1 MKNILST
8 LFIGVLSIVFAVQT
22 KAQGISI
29 NEDPTITRMME
40 SYINGNKAA
49 QVITGFRI
57 QLTATTDRV
66 KMDGT
71 VSAFKAKYP
80 GVYVDWLHE
89 KPYYKVKIGG
99 FTSKPNAERY
109 LKSIKLDYPE
119 AYIVSDKVKSNELTN

>member
-8 LFIGVLSIVFAVQT
+8 LFIGVLSMVFAVQT

-40 SYINGNKAA
+40 TYANNNKAA
-49 QVITGFRI
+49 QVIEGFRI
-57 QLTATTDRV
+57 QLTATTDRA

-71 VSAFKAKYP
+71 VTAFKAKYP
-80 GVYVDWLHE
+80 GIFVDWSHA
-89 KPYYKVKIGG
+89 KPYYKVKAGA
-99 FTSKPNAERY
+99 FTSKANAERY

-119 AYIVSDKVKSNELTN
+119 AFIVSEKVKATELTN

>member
-40 SYINGNKAA
+40 AYVNNNKAT
-49 QVITGFRI
+49 QVIEGFRI
-57 QLTATTDRV
+57 QLAATTDRA

-71 VSAFKAKYP
+71 VAAFKAKYP
-80 GVYVDWLHE
+80 DVFVEWSHA
-89 KPYYKVKIGG
+89 KPYYKVKAGA
-99 FTSKPNAERY
+99 FTSKANAERY
-109 LKSIKLDYPE
+109 LKTLKLDYPD
-119 AYIVSDKVKSNELTN
+119 AYIVAEKVKATELTN